1 MGKIMLLALSEDEE
15 DVCQRKPHLPVFGIG
30 KCGFLSYT

>member
-15 DVCQRKPHLPVFGIG
+15 DVCQRKPHLPIPKTG